1 MNVLIVRTVVS
12 IWKIIEMNRIN
23 TVVTMIFVTW
33 LCIWGPLCKQ
43 WNITLL
49 TLKLFATANRLG
61 AQILTTAPQVVW
73 QLWSQ
78 TLGQAMGLISSWAST
93 HLLEWGRTRMLVQ
106 HCWTLAML
114 KLSTGGACIVN
125 MATVLYLNNI
135 PHCFLCMAKKLKTTT
150 QMILHNELMTWH
162 VEICMVSLNFRV
174 PYIYPGKNIIFKITE
189 SNHFPYYFEFEM
201 LEIPSKCF
209 AVALNS
215 STYVNLSTKHWI

>member
-73 QLWSQ
+73 RLWSQ
-78 TLGQAMGLISSWAST
+78 ALGQAMGLISSWACT
-93 HLLEWGRTRMLVQ
+93 HLLEWGR
-106 HCWTLAML
+106 
-114 KLSTGGACIVN
+114 KL
-125 MATVLYLNNI
+125 L
-135 PHCFLCMAKKLKTTT
+135 
-150 QMILHNELMTWH
+150 
-162 VEICMVSLNFRV
+162 ICMVSLNFRV

-215 STYVNLSTKHWI
+215 STYINLSTKLWT